1 MGEMALAPEGEQGA
15 KKCFISFFSLSVPA
29 PSHSSTTSCRHADK
43 RSLAAMGYVGGVQ
56 RPHVALDDVLFL
68 VGQFKHGFSVVA
80 CNTSMLEAVPM
91 GDVAAIMPV
100 VQVKIVQERP
110 LYKAGLIR
118 ADVQMDVEPERD
130 AGDAQTVLVGCHAA
144 VLDEFLHFQRVRVIG
159 NAFQKY
165 VHTHFFFGGQFA
177 EHSNSSTRAAV
188 SARGAVPSTVRIGQA
203 SCFCHSLCST
213 ALRVSSPPSS

>member
-1 MGEMALAPEGEQGA
+1 
-15 KKCFISFFSLSVPA
+15 
-29 PSHSSTTSCRHADK
+29 
-43 RSLAAMGYVGGVQ
+43 MGYVGGVQ

-68 VGQFKHGFSVVA
+68 VGQLKHGFGVVA
-80 CNTSMLEAVPM
+80 CDTSMLEAVPM
-91 GDVAAIMPV
+91 GDVTAIMPV

-130 AGDAQTVLVGCHAA
+130 AGDAQTVLVGGHAA

-188 SARGAVPSTVRIGQA
+188 SAKGAVPSTVKIGQA

>member
-1 MGEMALAPEGEQGA
+1 MP
-15 KKCFISFFSLSVPA
+15 CVPA
-29 PSHSSTTSCRHADK
+29 LSRSRTTSFRYADQ
-43 RSLAAMGYVGGVQ
+43 RCLPAMGNIGRRQ

-68 VGQFKHGFSVVA
+68 IAQGKHGLRIIA
-80 CNTSMLEAVPM
+80 CNTSVLEAVPV

-110 LYKAGLIR
+110 LYKAGLVR
-118 ADVQMDVEPERD
+118 AGVQMDVEPERD
-130 AGDAQTVLVGCHAA
+130 AGDAQTVFIGGHAA
-144 VLDEFLHFQRVRVIG
+144 VLDELLHFQRVRVIG
-159 NAFQKY
+159 DAFQKY

-188 SARGAVPSTVRIGQA
+188 SARGAVPSAVRIGQA

>member
-1 MGEMALAPEGEQGA
+1 MGEGGACARRGAEGPRSVL
-15 KKCFISFFSLSVPA
+15 FLSFCLPFQHRLIARRHLVG
-29 PSHSSTTSCRHADK
+29 HADK
-43 RSLAAMGYVGGVQ
+43 HGLAAMGYVGEVQ

-68 VGQFKHGFSVVA
+68 VGQFEHGFGVVA

-91 GDVAAIMPV
+91 GDVTAIMPV

-130 AGDAQTVLVGCHAA
+130 AGDAQTVLVGGHAA

-159 NAFQKY
+159 DAFQKY
-165 VHTHFFFGGQFA
+165 VHTHFFFGG
-177 EHSNSSTRAAV
+177 
-188 SARGAVPSTVRIGQA
+188 
-203 SCFCHSLCST
+203 
-213 ALRVSSPPSS
+213 